1 VVNAVIVLSIHKT
14 RAEILIIVLA
24 LIFKIECIFAQPLR
38 IEFASTFENP
48 EFGKVWI
55 TGFEEI
61 PISSL
66 EQISQQ
72 EWKSI
77 FSVYTGEYDSGN
89 IPSVL
94 GNYQVI
100 ETAIVFMPR
109 FPPTPGLSYT
119 ILFDSQ
125 LLWHKLGL
133 KSTDSLLVRKVV
145 KVPTIDYKPTKLDFI
160 NPQTDSIPAN
170 ILSMYLHF
178 SSPMSFENP
187 YVHVKLYNDKDEL
200 INQPFVE
207 VNEGL
212 WDPERKRLTLFFH
225 PGRIK
230 RGVGPNMTMG
240 PIFEPDHHYTMVVSE
255 NWKDAHGNSLGIDY
269 EKSLYILPADRNQV
283 DPFQWNLTQ
292 VTAGTLDKL
301 TVSFGEVLDPG
312 LVSRMITLVL
322 ENGTP
327 VPGKSSP
334 TVSQDAWQFIPETHW
349 KRGDYLIMVDAKLED
364 LAGNSVRQIF
374 EKKIEKNTLP
384 ESINY
389 FIYLSLTVQ

>member
-1 VVNAVIVLSIHKT
+1 
-14 RAEILIIVLA
+14 
-24 LIFKIECIFAQPLR
+24 LIFRIGLVVAQPLQVDFESR
-38 IEFASTFENP
+38 IENP
-48 EFGKVWI
+48 DFGKVRV
-55 TGFEEI
+55 TGFEETT
-61 PISSL
+61 ISLL
-66 EQISQQ
+66 EQIDQQ
-72 EWKSI
+72 DWKAI
-77 FSVYTGEYDSGN
+77 FLIYTGEYDIEN

-94 GNYQVI
+94 GNYKVNK
-100 ETAIVFMPR
+100 TAIVFTPR

-119 ILFDSQ
+119 ILFDNQ
-125 LLWHKLGL
+125 LLGKIVGL
-133 KSTDSLLVRKVV
+133 RNTDSTVVRKVV
-145 KVPTIDYKPTKLDFI
+145 KVPSIDHKRTLLDFI
-160 NPQTDSIPAN
+160 TPKSDSVPAN
-170 ILSMYLHF
+170 ILRMYLHF

-187 YVHVKLYNDKDEL
+187 YIHVKILNHMGE
-200 INQPFVE
+200 IVNQPFVE
-207 VNEGL
+207 VKKGL

-255 NWKDAHGNSLGIDY
+255 NWKDAHGNSLGIAY
-269 EKSLYILPADRNQV
+269 EKSLYILPADRNRV

-301 TVSFGEVLDPG
+301 TISFGEVLDPG

-327 VPGKSSP
+327 VPGNSSS

-364 LAGNSVRQIF
+364 LAGNSVGQIF

-384 ESINY
+384 ESTNY